1 MRLTANLTLAE
12 LTKSATATRL
22 GIKNEPTVE
31 HLINL
36 KSTALNIFQPLR
48 NHFGHPIAV
57 TSGYRSEALN
67 KQIKGSSK
75 SQHTKGEAIDVD
87 AHIFEGM
94 TNRDIFLFI
103 KDHLYFDQLIG
114 EFPDKNG
121 EFAWVHVSYIKE
133 NNRGEVLI
141 AYKSED
147 NRTMYKRY

>member
-12 LTKSATATRL
+12 LTKSATAKRL

-67 KQIKGSSK
+67 EYIKGSSR

-87 AHIFEGM
+87 AHIFGRM
-94 TNRDIFLFI
+94 TNKDIFLFI

-114 EFPDKNG
+114 EFPDENG

-133 NNRGEVLI
+133 NNRGEALI